1 MNYVAHIPLLAIAL
15 FAWVIIRRLLFNRL
29 LGIPGPW
36 TARIFGFY
44 EFYHNIWRDGEWCK
58 TFPELHK
65 RYISSPL
72 FKKHHEGSTERF
84 TSIFRLGTDFYKDE
98 SFYTCADNHGS
109 VFSLSDRDEH
119 RERRKV
125 LAPRFSKQA
134 AELAAP
140 RIQARL
146 QDLVEFMVKQS
157 RKGEGCNIT
166 DLFRAVA
173 INWVADAFLG
183 DCGDWVNYEARK
195 LDMLEDIDGLSALI
209 PTLRF
214 FPYLATLNALLP
226 SSVVNY
232 LTPSAVAGFK
242 KICKDHTRPLLNTPT
257 KEMARR
263 TEASVAELLIFH
275 RLETTGKPPTL
286 DYLAEEA
293 FTFIDAGVDTTGGT
307 LVTALYHV
315 LKSPEIL
322 RKLRKELDEALG
334 RQAKNTDIDPR
345 KLGELPYLNA
355 IIKESHRI
363 WPAIPGPLPRVV
375 PPAGINIGSYFIPG
389 GTTVSATHHSLHYN
403 ETIFPEPH
411 KFNPERWLKE
421 EEREGGRYLNPY
433 SRGTRACIGINLAQ
447 IQLRLTLSHLFAQ
460 YELELCDPVPSR
472 HEWKDH
478 FVAHPKEPIFVKFR
492 ERKGQVESVVQSG
505 DEEGRG
511 CKTKFVM

>member
-1 MNYVAHIPLLAIAL
+1 MSYIAQIPPLTILL
-15 FAWVIIRRLLFNRL
+15 FASVIIRRLLFDPL

-65 RYISSPL
+65 RYISLLLS
-72 FKKHHEGSTERF
+72 KKHHEVSTERWA
-84 TSIFRLGTDFYKDE
+84 SIFRLGTDFYKDE

-134 AELAAP
+134 AELTAP
-140 RIQARL
+140 KIRARL
-146 QDLVEFMVKQS
+146 QDL
-157 RKGEGCNIT
+157 REGCNIT

-173 INWVADAFLG
+173 INWVADTFLG

-195 LDMLEDIDGLSALI
+195 PDMLEDIDGLSALI

-214 FPYLATLNALLP
+214 FPYLATLNSLLP
-226 SSVVNY
+226 SSVANY

-242 KICKDHTRPLLNTPT
+242 KICKDRTRPLLNTPT
-257 KEMARR
+257 KDIAARMD
-263 TEASVAELLIFH
+263 ASVADFLIFH
-275 RLETTGKPPTL
+275 WREITGKPPTL

-307 LVTALYHV
+307 LVTAVYH
-315 LKSPEIL
+315 
-322 RKLRKELDEALG
+322 
-334 RQAKNTDIDPR
+334 AKNTDIDPR

-355 IIKESHRI
+355 IINESHRI

-389 GTTVSATHHSLHYN
+389 GTIVSATHHSLHYN

-411 KFNPERWLKE
+411 KFKPERWLKE
-421 EEREGGRYLNPY
+421 EKWEGGRYLNPY

-447 IQLRLTLSHLFAQ
+447 MQLRLTLSHLFAQ
-460 YELELCDPVPSR
+460 YELELCDPVPAR

-478 FVAHPKEPIFVKFR
+478 FVAHPKKPIFVKLR
-492 ERKGQVESVVQSG
+492 ERKGQVESVVQSC
-505 DEEGRG
+505 DEEGKG
-511 CKTKFVM
+511 CETKFVM